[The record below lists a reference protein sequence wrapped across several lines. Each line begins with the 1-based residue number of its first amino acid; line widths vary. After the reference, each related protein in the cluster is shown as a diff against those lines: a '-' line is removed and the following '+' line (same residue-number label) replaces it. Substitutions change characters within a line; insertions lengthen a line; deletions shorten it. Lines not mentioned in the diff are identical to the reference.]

1 MIRKTLAC
9 SFIVLLSWG
18 VAAPETDNPGMSDS
32 QTGYALLESLIMAFG
47 EMAQAGDGGY
57 ELVNGILQKKM
68 AELKK
73 AKTEGE
79 VDPVF
84 FQRYKRIL
92 VILKLAIID
101 EPYDPERILNS
112 FIVKELKS
120 FHEDVFGIET
130 EFPPPEHRG
139 IGAIAVAIAQEV
151 LNLHIYL
158 DGLKHMEKL
167 KARYF
172 EFTKPQ
178 KKGSK

>member
-9 SFIVLLSWG
+9 SFIVLISWSM
-18 VAAPETDNPGMSDS
+18 AAPEIDKPKLADS
-32 QTGYALLESLIMAFG
+32 QAGYALLESLVMGFS
-47 EMAQAGDGGY
+47 EMAQTGEGAY
-57 ELVNGILQKKM
+57 ELVNSVLQGKM

-73 AKTEGE
+73 ARAQGD

-84 FQRYKRIL
+84 FWRYKRIL
-92 VILKLAIID
+92 VVLKLAIID

-112 FIVKELKS
+112 FVVKELKS
-120 FHEDVFGIET
+120 FHEDVFGTEA

-139 IGAIAVAIAQEV
+139 VGAIAGAIAQEV

-158 DGLKHMEKL
+158 DGLKNMEKL
-167 KARYF
+167 KAQYS

-178 KKGSK
+178 K